1 MLPRRKDV
9 VRPRPGGPSAAS
21 VKDIAESY
29 ADYAVVPFALTAHPN
44 ESNHRIRQFLPWI
57 EVA

>member
-1 MLPRRKDV
+1 MLPRREDV
-9 VRPRPGGPSAAS
+9 VRPRPGVPSAAS

-44 ESNHRIRQFLPWI
+44 ESKHSIRQFLPRI

>member
-1 MLPRRKDV
+1 MLPRREDV
-9 VRPRPGGPSAAS
+9 VRPRPGVPSAAS
-21 VKDIAESY
+21 VKDIAELN

-44 ESNHRIRQFLPWI
+44 ESNHSIRQFLPWI